1 MIQIMRRR
9 VIWVFNQTRM
19 IPIKDRASAG
29 RDLAEQLQHYAGRDD
44 VIVLALPRGGVP
56 VAFEIA
62 QALNAPLDLMLV
74 RKLGTP
80 GQEEL
85 AMGAIAMGGVRVMN
99 DDIVNALHISDAAI
113 EEEAAKEQQEL
124 EHRLQT
130 YRGDRP
136 LLQLKNKCILLVD
149 DGIATGATVR
159 VAIQALRQQQPS
171 RIVVATPVAPP
182 DTVELLRGEADDVI
196 CLATP
201 EPFMAISMWYQHFPQ
216 TSDGEVKALL
226 QRAWQAA
233 DTSPA

>member
-1 MIQIMRRR
+1 MG
-9 VIWVFNQTRM
+9 
-19 IPIKDRASAG
+19 PIKDRTSAG
-29 RDLAEQLQHYAGRDD
+29 RDLADQLRQYAGRDD

-85 AMGAIAMGGVRVMN
+85 AMGAIAMGGVRVLN
-99 DDIVNALHISDAAI
+99 EDIVAALHISAAAI

-124 EHRLQT
+124 EHRQQI

-136 LLQLKNKCILLVD
+136 LPEFRDKCVLLID

-159 VAIQALRQQQPS
+159 VAIQALRQQQPA
-171 RIVVATPVAPP
+171 RGAARYRGAVAP
-182 DTVELLRGEADDVI
+182 R
-196 CLATP
+196 
-201 EPFMAISMWYQHFPQ
+201 S
-216 TSDGEVKALL
+216 
-226 QRAWQAA
+226 R
-233 DTSPA
+233 

>member
-1 MIQIMRRR
+1 MG
-9 VIWVFNQTRM
+9 
-19 IPIKDRASAG
+19 PIKDRTSAG
-29 RDLAEQLQHYAGRDD
+29 RDLADQLRQYAGRDD

-85 AMGAIAMGGVRVMN
+85 AMGAIAMGGVRVLN
-99 DDIVNALHISDAAI
+99 EDIVAALHISAAAI

-124 EHRLQT
+124 EHRQQI

-136 LLQLKNKCILLVD
+136 LPEFRDKCVLLID

-159 VAIQALRQQQPS
+159 VAIQALRQQQPA

-182 DTVELLRGEADDVI
+182 DTVERLRREADEVI

-216 TSDGEVKALL
+216 TSDEEVKALL
-226 QRAWQAA
+226 QRAWQTAA
-233 DTSPA
+233 PSPA